1 MIIEYVATFPNVTVN
16 AGDEYNTCVL
26 PMKTLKL
33 MCVDGTNSP
42 GKRPEVVD
50 LNLNSTT
57 QSTESL
63 TSRPAFVPNSSP
75 EDDQSSTPKKMIKM
89 IAKMIKMINKR
100 PVVYFS
106 KKYHI
111 INVILHIKYLT
122 LISHLLTSN
131 KRGNDK
137 PALVHGI

>member
-16 AGDEYNTCVL
+16 AGDEYKTCVL

-33 MCVDGTNSP
+33 MCVNGTNSP

-75 EDDQSSTPKKMIKM
+75 EDDQSSTPK
-89 IAKMIKMINKR
+89 NDR
-100 PVVYFS
+100 DS
-106 KKYHI
+106 KD
-111 INVILHIKYLT
+111 
-122 LISHLLTSN
+122 
-131 KRGNDK
+131 DK
-137 PALVHGI
+137 DDK